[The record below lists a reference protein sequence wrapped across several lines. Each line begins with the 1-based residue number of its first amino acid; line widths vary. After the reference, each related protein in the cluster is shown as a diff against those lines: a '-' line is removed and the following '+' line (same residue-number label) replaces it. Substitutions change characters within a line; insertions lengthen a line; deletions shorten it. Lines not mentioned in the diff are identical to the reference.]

1 VALPETFTV
10 PTTTSRLALVE
21 MVQCNVLG
29 HVDCRSNLTKHAWQV
44 TGLGY
49 GADRVTP
56 EQSEG
61 MLVNV
66 AVGVNVVEAVTVGV
80 AVPVRVEVQVTVTV
94 AVKVAVEVELAVGL
108 NVEVV
113 VKVAVAVLVNVAV
126 GVKLGVCVE
135 V

>member
-1 VALPETFTV
+1 VALPETLTV
-10 PTTTSRLALVE
+10 PETMSLLALVE
-21 MVQCNVLG
+21 MVQCNVFG
-29 HVDCRSNLTKHAWQV
+29 QADCRSNLTEQVWQV

-49 GADRVTP
+49 GADRVTLG
-56 EQSEG
+56 QSEG
-61 MLVNV
+61 MLVKV

-94 AVKVAVEVELAVGL
+94 GVKVAVGVELGVELG
-108 NVEVV
+108 VEVV
-113 VKVAVAVLVNVAV
+113 VKVAVAVRVDVVV